1 MSFQFASDIFFNVQ
15 REKEEALKKVLELER
30 NLDEKQKLEM
40 EIEELKGKLEV
51 MKHMGGDDD
60 AAVQQKINQMNELLL
75 EKKENLD
82 GLEDLNQQLLAKER
96 QSNDELQEA
105 RKELILV

>member
-1 MSFQFASDIFFNVQ
+1 MQ

-60 AAVQQKINQMNELLL
+60 AAVQQKINQMNEQLQ

-82 GLEDLNQQLLAKER
+82 SLEDLNQQLLAKER

-105 RKELILV
+105 RKELIAV

>member
-1 MSFQFASDIFFNVQ
+1 M
-15 REKEEALKKVLELER
+15 EL
-30 NLDEKQKLEM
+30 

-51 MKHMGGDDD
+51 KKHMGGDDD
-60 AAVQQKINQMNELLL
+60 GVIQQKIDKMNQQLV
-75 EKKENLD
+75 EKKDELE

-105 RKELILV
+105 RKELIEVDVSDVSSNLSVPVKMA

>member
-1 MSFQFASDIFFNVQ
+1 M
-15 REKEEALKKVLELER
+15 
-30 NLDEKQKLEM
+30 DEKQKLEM

-60 AAVQQKINQMNELLL
+60 AAVQKKINQMNEQLQ

-105 RKELILV
+105 RKELMAV